1 MFPPLGGDTLRR
13 GMAVI
18 IVTLALGIASMFSVS
33 AQIEFTEYVEG
44 EWAKYEFWTDYRDQ
58 LLTGEVKVRV
68 TGESQ
73 VSGHDV
79 FVVRYKGEGTYTGI
93 YSGTWKMEFD
103 YFQRASDHATVKE
116 EGSLTVHI
124 NMIGEKHI
132 LESKREVYYTP
143 PLDLNDYPIEMG
155 ETWNASARESGTS
168 TLLVDG
174 VVDSVENIDE
184 NVVYTVECIR
194 EVTVTVPAGTF
205 QGWELKATRDDG
217 SYKIHV
223 LSQEVNAVV
232 LDEDFESDGR
242 KSGSMELK
250 SYGIGDEEGIP
261 FWMWLL
267 VVTMVV
273 AVVVIIGISMAVRR
287 TRKKEEDD
295 LSTIFDHEEE
305 PPPWR

>member
-1 MFPPLGGDTLRR
+1 MLHPLGGDTLRR
-13 GMAVI
+13 GTAVI
-18 IVTLALGIASMFSVS
+18 IVTLVLGIASMFNVS
-33 AQIEFTEYVEG
+33 AQIESTPYVEG
-44 EWAKYEFWTDYRDQ
+44 EWAKYEFLMDYEDEV
-58 LLTGEVKVRV
+58 LTGEVEVKV
-68 TGESQ
+68 TGETQ
-73 VSGHDV
+73 IFGYDV
-79 FVVRYKGEGTYTGI
+79 FVVRYKGEGVYTGI
-93 YSGTWKMEFD
+93 YSGNWKMDID
-103 YFQRASDHATVKE
+103 YFQRASDHATMKV
-116 EGSLTVHI
+116 EGSLTLHI
-124 NMIGEKHI
+124 TMAGEKHVV
-132 LESKREVYYTP
+132 ESKREVYYTP

-273 AVVVIIGISMAVRR
+273 AVVLIIGISMAGRR

-305 PPPWR
+305 PPPWK